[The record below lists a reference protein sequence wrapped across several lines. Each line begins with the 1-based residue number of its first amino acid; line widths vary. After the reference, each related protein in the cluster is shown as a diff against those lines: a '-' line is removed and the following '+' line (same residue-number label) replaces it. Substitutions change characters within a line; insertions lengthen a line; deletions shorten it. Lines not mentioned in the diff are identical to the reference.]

1 MTQAAALLRDA
12 AVQLEAAG
20 VEEARRDARLLLA
33 EALGVEAHRLILEP
47 QTNVPPAAADRF
59 AGFVAARAA
68 RVPVSRILG
77 RREFWGLTFRLSPAT
92 LDPRPDSETLV
103 EAVLKAFPDR
113 MAPLRVLDFGTG
125 TGCLLLAVLSEYPNA
140 TGLGIDK
147 AEDAVA
153 TASTNADDL
162 GLAARVEFR
171 TGDWGQ
177 GLGGQG
183 LGGQGLGGQ
192 GVGEPFDIILS
203 NPPYIEAAVVPA
215 LAPEVARH
223 DPLLALAGGA
233 DGLDAYRRLLPDVA
247 RLLAPQGHAFLELGQ
262 GQAADVAAL
271 AQQCGLMQRALHADL
286 AGIARCLELV
296 PGSG

>member
-1 MTQAAALLRDA
+1 MTPAVALLRDA

-113 MAPLRVLDFGTG
+113 TAPLRVLDFGTG

-153 TASTNADDL
+153 TASANAVDL
-162 GLAARVEFR
+162 GLAGRAEIRL
-171 TGDWGQ
+171 GDW
-177 GLGGQG
+177 
-183 LGGQGLGGQ
+183 GQGLGGQ

-247 RLLAPQGHAFLELGQ
+247 RLLAAQGHAFLELGQ

-271 AQQCGLMQRALHADL
+271 AQQCGLIQRALHADL

>member
-1 MTQAAALLRDA
+1 VTKAAALLRDA
-12 AVQLEAAG
+12 ATRLAAAG
-20 VEEARRDARLLLA
+20 VEDARRDARLLLA
-33 EALGVEAHRLILEP
+33 EALGVDAHRLILEP
-47 QTNVPPAAADRF
+47 ETDVPPEAAVRF
-59 AGFVAARAA
+59 AGFVTARAD

-77 RREFWGLTFRLSPAT
+77 QREFWGLSFRLSPAT

-103 EAVLKAFPDR
+103 EAVLKAVPDR
-113 MAPLRVLDFGTG
+113 TVRLRVLDFGTG

-147 AEDAVA
+147 AEAAVA
-153 TASTNADDL
+153 TASTNAGDL

-171 TGDWGQ
+171 TGDWGE
-177 GLGGQG
+177 GLAGA
-183 LGGQGLGGQ
+183 
-192 GVGEPFDIILS
+192 FDIILS
-203 NPPYIEAAVVPA
+203 NPPYIEVGVVPM

-262 GQAADVAAL
+262 GQAPDVAAL
-271 AQQCGLMQRALHADL
+271 ALDHGLIQRALHADL
-286 AGIARCLELV
+286 TGIARCLELV
-296 PGSG
+296 NAARW

>member
-1 MTQAAALLRDA
+1 MIKAAALLRDA
-12 AVQLEAAG
+12 AARLDAAG
-20 VEEARRDARLLLA
+20 VEDARRDARLLLA

-47 QTNVPPAAADRF
+47 ETDVPPEAAARF
-59 AGFVAARAA
+59 ADFVAARAD

-77 RREFWGLTFRLSPAT
+77 RREFWGLSFRLSLAT

-140 TGLGIDK
+140 SGLGIDK
-147 AEDAVA
+147 ADDAVV
-153 TASTNADDL
+153 TAHANASDL
-162 GLAARVEFR
+162 GLADRVEIR
-171 TGDWGQ
+171 LGDWGE
-177 GLGGQG
+177 GLTGT
-183 LGGQGLGGQ
+183 
-192 GVGEPFDIILS
+192 FDIILS
-203 NPPYIEAAVVPA
+203 NPPYIEAGVVPM

-262 GQAADVAAL
+262 GQAPDVAEIA
-271 AQQCGLMQRALHADL
+271 ASCGLQRCAVHADL

-296 PGSG
+296 AVNG

>member
-1 MTQAAALLRDA
+1 MTPAVALLRDA
-12 AVQLEAAG
+12 AVRLEAAG

-47 QTNVPPAAADRF
+47 QTNVPSEAADRF

-113 MAPLRVLDFGTG
+113 TAPLRVLDFGTG

-147 AEDAVA
+147 AEEAVA
-153 TASTNADDL
+153 TASANAGDL
-162 GLAARVEFR
+162 GLAARAEFR
-171 TGDWGQ
+171 TGDWGE
-177 GLGGQG
+177 GLA
-183 LGGQGLGGQ
+183 
-192 GVGEPFDIILS
+192 GVFDIILS

-233 DGLDAYRRLLPDVA
+233 DGQDAYRRLLPDVA

-271 AQQCGLMQRALHADL
+271 AQQCGLMQRALHDDL

>member
-1 MTQAAALLRDA
+1 MTPAAALLRDA
-12 AVQLEAAG
+12 AVRLEVAG

-33 EALGVEAHRLILEP
+33 EALGVEPHRLILEP
-47 QTNVPPAAADRF
+47 QTNVPSEAADRF

-77 RREFWGLTFRLSPAT
+77 RREFWGLSFRLSPAT

-113 MAPLRVLDFGTG
+113 TAPLRVLDFGTG

-147 AEDAVA
+147 AEEAVV
-153 TASTNADDL
+153 TASTNAADL

-171 TGDWGQ
+171 TGDWGE
-177 GLGGQG
+177 GLA
-183 LGGQGLGGQ
+183 
-192 GVGEPFDIILS
+192 GVFDIILS
-203 NPPYIEAAVVPA
+203 NPPYIEVAVVPA

-233 DGLDAYRRLLPDVA
+233 DGQDAYRRLLPDVA

>member
-1 MTQAAALLRDA
+1 MIKAAALLRDA
-12 AVQLEAAG
+12 AARLDAAG
-20 VEEARRDARLLLA
+20 VEDARRDARLLLA

-47 QTNVPPAAADRF
+47 ETDVPPEAAARF
-59 AGFVAARAA
+59 ADFVAARAD

-77 RREFWGLTFRLSPAT
+77 RREFWGLSFRLSLAT

-140 TGLGIDK
+140 SGLGIDK
-147 AEDAVA
+147 ADDAVV
-153 TASTNADDL
+153 TAHANASDL
-162 GLAARVEFR
+162 GLADRVEIR
-171 TGDWGQ
+171 LGDWGE
-177 GLGGQG
+177 GLTGT
-183 LGGQGLGGQ
+183 
-192 GVGEPFDIILS
+192 FDIILS
-203 NPPYIEAAVVPA
+203 NPPYIEAGVVPM

-262 GQAADVAAL
+262 GQAADVAEIA
-271 AQQCGLMQRALHADL
+271 ASCGLQRCAVHADL

-296 PGSG
+296 AVNG

>member
-1 MTQAAALLRDA
+1 MIKAAALLRDA
-12 AVQLEAAG
+12 AARLDAAG
-20 VEEARRDARLLLA
+20 VEDARRDARLLLA

-47 QTNVPPAAADRF
+47 ETDVPPEAAARF
-59 AGFVAARAA
+59 EGFVVARAE

-77 RREFWGLTFRLSPAT
+77 RREFWGLSFRLSLAT

-140 TGLGIDK
+140 SGLGIDK
-147 AEDAVA
+147 ADDAVV
-153 TASTNADDL
+153 TAHANASDL
-162 GLAARVEFR
+162 GLADRVEIR
-171 TGDWGQ
+171 LGDWGE
-177 GLGGQG
+177 GLTGT
-183 LGGQGLGGQ
+183 
-192 GVGEPFDIILS
+192 FDIILS
-203 NPPYIEAAVVPA
+203 NPPYIEAGVVPM

-262 GQAADVAAL
+262 GQAPDVAEIA
-271 AQQCGLMQRALHADL
+271 ASCGLQRCAVHADL

-296 PGSG
+296 AVNG

>member
-1 MTQAAALLRDA
+1 MTPAAALLRDA
-12 AVQLEAAG
+12 AVRLEAAG

-33 EALGVEAHRLILEP
+33 EALGVETHRLILEP

-113 MAPLRVLDFGTG
+113 TAPLRVLDFGTG

-147 AEDAVA
+147 AEEAVA
-153 TASTNADDL
+153 TASANAADL
-162 GLAARVEFR
+162 GLAGRAEIRL
-171 TGDWGQ
+171 GDW
-177 GLGGQG
+177 
-183 LGGQGLGGQ
+183 GQGLGGQ

-247 RLLAPQGHAFLELGQ
+247 RLLAAQGHAFLELGQ

-271 AQQCGLMQRALHADL
+271 ALQCGLMQRALHADL

>member
-1 MTQAAALLRDA
+1 MTPAVALLRDA

-113 MAPLRVLDFGTG
+113 TAPLRVLDFGTG

-153 TASTNADDL
+153 TASANAVDL
-162 GLAARVEFR
+162 GLAGRAEIRL
-171 TGDWGQ
+171 GDW
-177 GLGGQG
+177 GQG

-247 RLLAPQGHAFLELGQ
+247 RLLAAQGHAFLELGQ

-271 AQQCGLMQRALHADL
+271 AQQCGLIQRALHADL

>member
-1 MTQAAALLRDA
+1 MTPAVALLRDA
-12 AVQLEAAG
+12 AVRLEAAG

-33 EALGVEAHRLILEP
+33 KALGVETHRLILEP

-113 MAPLRVLDFGTG
+113 TAPLRVLDFGTG

-147 AEDAVA
+147 AEEAVA
-153 TASTNADDL
+153 TASANAGDL
-162 GLAARVEFR
+162 GLAARAEFR
-171 TGDWGQ
+171 MGDW
-177 GLGGQG
+177 
-183 LGGQGLGGQ
+183 GQGLGGQ

-247 RLLAPQGHAFLELGQ
+247 RLLAAQGHAFLELGQ

-271 AQQCGLMQRALHADL
+271 AQQCGLMQRALHDDL

>member
-1 MTQAAALLRDA
+1 MTPAVALLRDA
-12 AVQLEAAG
+12 AVRLEAAG

-113 MAPLRVLDFGTG
+113 TAPLRVLDFGTG

-153 TASTNADDL
+153 TASANAVDL
-162 GLAARVEFR
+162 GLAGRAEIRL
-171 TGDWGQ
+171 GDW
-177 GLGGQG
+177 GQG

-247 RLLAPQGHAFLELGQ
+247 RLLAAQGHAFLELGQ

-271 AQQCGLMQRALHADL
+271 AQQCGLMQRALHDDL

>member
-113 MAPLRVLDFGTG
+113 TAPLRVLDFGTG

-153 TASTNADDL
+153 TASANAVDL
-162 GLAARVEFR
+162 GLAGRAEIRL
-171 TGDWGQ
+171 GDW
-177 GLGGQG
+177 
-183 LGGQGLGGQ
+183 GQGLGGQ

-247 RLLAPQGHAFLELGQ
+247 RLLAAQGHAFLELGQ

-271 AQQCGLMQRALHADL
+271 AQQCGLIQRALHADL

>member
-1 MTQAAALLRDA
+1 VTQAAALLRDA
-12 AVQLEAAG
+12 AVRLEAAG

-103 EAVLKAFPDR
+103 EAVLKAFPNR
-113 MAPLRVLDFGTG
+113 TAPLRVLDFGTG

-153 TASTNADDL
+153 TASANAVDL
-162 GLAARVEFR
+162 GLAGRAEIRL
-171 TGDWGQ
+171 GDW
-177 GLGGQG
+177 
-183 LGGQGLGGQ
+183 GQGLGGQ

-247 RLLAPQGHAFLELGQ
+247 RLLAAQGHAFLELGQ

-296 PGSG
+296 PRIG

>member
-12 AVQLEAAG
+12 AVRLEAAG

-103 EAVLKAFPDR
+103 EAVLKAFPNR
-113 MAPLRVLDFGTG
+113 TAPLRVLDFGTG

-153 TASTNADDL
+153 TASANAVDL
-162 GLAARVEFR
+162 GLAGRAEIRL
-171 TGDWGQ
+171 GDW
-177 GLGGQG
+177 
-183 LGGQGLGGQ
+183 GQGLGGQ

-247 RLLAPQGHAFLELGQ
+247 RLLAAQGHAFLELGQ

-296 PGSG
+296 PRIG

>member
-1 MTQAAALLRDA
+1 MIKAAALLRDA
-12 AVQLEAAG
+12 TARLDAAG
-20 VEEARRDARLLLA
+20 VEDARRDARLLLA

-47 QTNVPPAAADRF
+47 ETDVPPEAAARF
-59 AGFVAARAA
+59 AEFVTAREA
-68 RVPVSRILG
+68 RTPVSRILG
-77 RREFWGLTFRLSPAT
+77 RREFWGLSFRLSPAT

-113 MAPLRVLDFGTG
+113 AAPLRVLDFGTG

-147 AEDAVA
+147 AAAAVA

-162 GLAARVEFR
+162 GLGVRAEFR
-171 TGDWGQ
+171 TGDWGE
-177 GLGGQG
+177 GLAGT
-183 LGGQGLGGQ
+183 
-192 GVGEPFDIILS
+192 FDIILS
-203 NPPYIEAAVVPA
+203 NPPYIEAGVVPM

-262 GQAADVAAL
+262 GQAPDVAAL
-271 AQQCGLMQRALHADL
+271 ALDRGLIQRALHTDL

-296 PGSG
+296 NAARR

>member
-1 MTQAAALLRDA
+1 VTQAVALLRDA
-12 AVQLEAAG
+12 AVRLEAAG

-113 MAPLRVLDFGTG
+113 TAPLRVLDFGTG
-125 TGCLLLAVLSEYPNA
+125 TGCLLLAVLSDYPNA
-140 TGLGIDK
+140 TGRGIDK

-153 TASTNADDL
+153 TASANAVDL
-162 GLAARVEFR
+162 GLAGRAEIRL
-171 TGDWGQ
+171 GDW
-177 GLGGQG
+177 GQG

-247 RLLAPQGHAFLELGQ
+247 RLLAAQGHAFLELGQ

>member
-1 MTQAAALLRDA
+1 MTQAVALLRDA
-12 AVQLEAAG
+12 AVRLEAAG

-113 MAPLRVLDFGTG
+113 TAPLRVLDFGTG

-153 TASTNADDL
+153 TASANAVDL
-162 GLAARVEFR
+162 GLAGRAEIRL
-171 TGDWGQ
+171 GDW
-177 GLGGQG
+177 GQG

-247 RLLAPQGHAFLELGQ
+247 RLLAAQGHAFLELGQ